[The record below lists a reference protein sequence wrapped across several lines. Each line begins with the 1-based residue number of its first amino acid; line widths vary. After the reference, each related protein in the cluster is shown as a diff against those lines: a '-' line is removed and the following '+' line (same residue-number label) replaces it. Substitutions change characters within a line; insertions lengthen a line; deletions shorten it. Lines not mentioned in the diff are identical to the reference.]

1 MASGGNGLDLI
12 PDSTVI
18 TTPDPTFCRVSQDR
32 KVLRAT
38 RVRRE
43 TRAPRAT
50 KVLQETR
57 VNQGKRFSGG

>member
-18 TTPDPTFCRVSQDR
+18 ATPDPTLQVSQDR
-32 KVLRAT
+32 RALKAT

-43 TRAPRAT
+43 TRGPRAT
-50 KVLQETR
+50 KVKQGTR
-57 VNQGKRFSGG
+57 VKGATEVQ